1 MKKSHKIIINI
12 ARGGSKDTCINA
24 GVNIFK
30 RDNVEI
36 KLIHIK
42 NP

>member
-24 GVNIFK
+24 GVKIFLK
-30 RDNVEI
+30 EI
-36 KLIHIK
+36 M
-42 NP
+42 